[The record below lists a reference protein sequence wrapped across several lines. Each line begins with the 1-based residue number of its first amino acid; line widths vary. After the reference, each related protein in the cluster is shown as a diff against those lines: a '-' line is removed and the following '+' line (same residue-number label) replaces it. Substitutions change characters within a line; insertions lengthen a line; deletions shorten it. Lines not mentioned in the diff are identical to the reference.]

1 MLIALRQ
8 NTSWVHGVL
17 PTDHADEIKYLS
29 NRITEKG
36 REKRTYSE
44 VKAKTSYNI
53 VMRILK

>member
-36 REKRTYSE
+36 REKEFILRL
-44 VKAKTSYNI
+44 KLKH
-53 VMRILK
+53 RITL